1 MTKIN
6 IEKLVSIISI
16 IYLYLDNNEKH
27 KDAMSL
33 IIGDIRTMMNMNN
46 LQQMNREEIVK
57 RLGKVN
63 PSRYGQRGFT
73 KDNVFECLVYY
84 KKLNVVYID
93 DEGNVIFL

>member
-1 MTKIN
+1 
-6 IEKLVSIISI
+6 
-16 IYLYLDNNEKH
+16 LYLDNNEKH